1 MGNRALV
8 SSGRIQVTQEKN
20 DSAWTRYRRHHEC
33 VQKNHGVMF
42 FTEVPG
48 DEIWQ
53 KPYVKKIKVM
63 DGIKLTPGKRRKE
76 AEHKEPLTADASTV
90 SDTRILLRMQR
101 IEEGAAD
108 QICGPDHGRWGDKEP
123 PCDASNGETNQLG
136 GHHHH
141 PLV

>member
-1 MGNRALV
+1 M
-8 SSGRIQVTQEKN
+8 
-20 DSAWTRYRRHHEC
+20 
-33 VQKNHGVMF
+33 
-42 FTEVPG
+42 
-48 DEIWQ
+48 
-53 KPYVKKIKVM
+53 
-63 DGIKLTPGKRRKE
+63 KLTPGKRRKE
-76 AEHKEPLTADASTV
+76 AEHEEPLTADASTV